1 MDNIQNLLKAIGGG
15 RGAPAPQS
23 NALVEFK
30 AGKMSY
36 DGKKV
41 KPERRKGIIR
51 VTKDMQGMIQFSF
64 LDAETK
70 NKIDSLYVFPGD
82 AKFEKVKQ
90 TKDRVY
96 LLEFSSTKQRF
107 FYWMQEEEKENDAE
121 NCRKV
126 HCHINGIPLDQPA
139 SS

>member
-1 MDNIQNLLKAIGGG
+1 
-15 RGAPAPQS
+15 
-23 NALVEFK
+23 
-30 AGKMSY
+30 MSY

-51 VTKDMQGMIQFSF
+51 VTKDQQGMIQFSF

-96 LLEFSSTKQRF
+96 ILEFSSTKQRF
-107 FYWMQEEEKENDAE
+107 FYWMQEDDKELDAE
-121 NCRKV
+121 NARKV
-126 HCHINGIPLDQPA
+126 HCHINGLALDQPVA
-139 SS
+139 AA

>member
-1 MDNIQNLLKAIGGG
+1 
-15 RGAPAPQS
+15 
-23 NALVEFK
+23 
-30 AGKMSY
+30 MSY

-41 KPERRKGIIR
+41 KPERRKGLIR

-70 NKIDSLYVFPGD
+70 NKIDNFYVFPGD

-90 TKDRVY
+90 TPDRVY
-96 LLEFSSTKQRF
+96 LLEFASTKQRF
-107 FYWMQEEEKENDAE
+107 FYWMQEEEKEKDAE

-126 HCHINGIPLDQPA
+126 HCHINAMPLDQQPA
-139 SS
+139 A